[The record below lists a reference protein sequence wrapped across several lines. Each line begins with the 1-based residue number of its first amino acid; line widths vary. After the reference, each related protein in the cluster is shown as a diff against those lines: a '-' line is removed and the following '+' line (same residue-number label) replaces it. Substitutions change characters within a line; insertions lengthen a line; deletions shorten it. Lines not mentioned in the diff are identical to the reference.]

1 MREPAGRASARLLP
15 KVGIAVGRDT
25 AVKVLLGIPLPD
37 RAVPRVLGSMISLC
51 AGLRRRAE
59 ILYDLLLPHAP
70 YLLRVNQLG
79 VGCSGPVAYR
89 RRLAELTEDLQE
101 AQSFGDQGRTETNSK
116 HSPIS

>member
-1 MREPAGRASARLLP
+1 
-15 KVGIAVGRDT
+15 
-25 AVKVLLGIPLPD
+25 
-37 RAVPRVLGSMISLC
+37 MISLC
-51 AGLRRRAE
+51 AGLRCRVE